1 MNINHATSAP
11 SHLETRQIDMPL
23 PSSSADN
30 IEALRK
36 ITPQTPAKKSQQ
48 TARSKEEQEKENSL
62 SAEALKAVATEINE
76 IMDDLHTSL
85 GFSIR
90 EELNNQVVF
99 EIKDRK
105 THEIIK
111 QIPAE
116 ELLTI
121 KEKMEELTG
130 LLLDHTV

>member
-1 MNINHATSAP
+1 MDINHATSAP
-11 SHLETRQIDMPL
+11 SHLETRQIEMPL
-23 PSSSADN
+23 PVPESDKVG
-30 IEALRK
+30 ALK
-36 ITPQTPAKKSQQ
+36 KLTPQTPAKDNQQ
-48 TARSKEEQEKENSL
+48 TARSKEDKEEGSL
-62 SAEALKAVATEINE
+62 SAEALKEVATEINE
-76 IMDDLHTSL
+76 IMDDLQTSL

-90 EELNNQVVF
+90 EELNNQVVVQ
-99 EIKDRK
+99 IKDRK

-130 LLLDHTV
+130 LLLDHTA

>member
-1 MNINHATSAP
+1 MNINHASSAT

-23 PSSSADN
+23 PASGTGKV
-30 IEALRK
+30 EELKK
-36 ITPQTPAKKSQQ
+36 ITPRTPAADNHQA
-48 TARSKEEQEKENSL
+48 ARSKEDKENSL
-62 SAEALKAVATEINE
+62 SARALKEVATEINE

-90 EELNNQVVF
+90 EELNNQVVV

>member
-1 MNINHATSAP
+1 MNIDHATSTP
-11 SHLETRQIDMPL
+11 SHLETRHLENPPPASGTNKVETL
-23 PSSSADN
+23 K
-30 IEALRK
+30 K
-36 ITPQTPAKKSQQ
+36 ITPQTPTADNHQA
-48 TARSKEEQEKENSL
+48 ARSKEDKENSL
-62 SAEALKAVATEINE
+62 SAEDLKEVATEINE
-76 IMDDLHTSL
+76 IMDDLQTSL

-90 EELNNQVVF
+90 EELNNQVVV

-105 THEIIK
+105 THELIK

-130 LLLDHTV
+130 LLLDHTA

>member
-1 MNINHATSAP
+1 MNINQATSAP

-23 PSSSADN
+23 PASGIDKV
-30 IEALRK
+30 EELKK
-36 ITPQTPAKKSQQ
+36 ITPRTPAADNRQ
-48 TARSKEEQEKENSL
+48 AAGSKENKDKENSL
-62 SAEALKAVATEINE
+62 SAEALKEVATEINE
-76 IMDDLHTSL
+76 IMDDLQTSL

-90 EELNNQVVF
+90 EELNNQVVV

-105 THEIIK
+105 THEVIK